1 MVKLFTSK
9 HPEEVGLV
17 HAILEKEGIACSVQ
31 NQNLALGMGEIPHQ
45 ECWAELW
52 LHDERDLPAAQ
63 QVFRDLTAKPDRPE
77 AWRCAE
83 CGEEVPAEF
92 MTCWNC
98 SSGREPERE
107 EVDPARG
114 RQVALEMD
122 FVYTEDEY
130 RRAVFF
136 HLCKVV
142 PFRFFLFVAIGL
154 FGLGCLYITDPA
166 SSGAETGFRLIVVGC
181 CGLAILFALH
191 TVIPH
196 WMALRNAGVH
206 KPQQVR
212 LDEKGVDVC
221 SPLRSLRATWS
232 GIERVHVTDEF
243 IVLYPEGYLFALPRR
258 VIDGPEKFRVL
269 SEIIDRHV
277 TDIDDRSSQGKR
289 LRTAQDGVDT
299 EVGG

>member
-31 NQNLALGMGEIPHQ
+31 TQNLALGLGEIPHQ

-98 SSGREPERE
+98 SSGRDPECK

-122 FVYTEDEY
+122 FVYAEDEY

-136 HLCKVV
+136 HLCKGV

-154 FGLGCLYITDPA
+154 FGLGCLYITAPA
-166 SSGAETGFRLIVVGC
+166 SSGAETGFSLIVVGF

-191 TVIPH
+191 TVIPG

-206 KPQQVR
+206 NPQQVTIDDDR
-212 LDEKGVDVC
+212 IEVR
-221 SPLRSLRATWS
+221 SPLRTLSLTWED
-232 GIERVHVTDEF
+232 IRKVCVTDEF
-243 IVLYPEGYLFALPRR
+243 VFFHPESCFFALPRR
-258 VIDGPEKFRVL
+258 TVEEGDPLRKLADVIDR
-269 SEIIDRHV
+269 RV
-277 TDIDDRSSQGKR
+277 TDIDDRSSHDKR
-289 LRTAQDGVDT
+289 LRTALDGVDT
-299 EVGG
+299 EVD